1 MRIGYV
7 RVSTNDQNPE
17 LQRDAIERAKCELIF
32 EDKMTGVKA
41 KRPGLN
47 KLLKTLKPGDTVVV
61 WKLDRLGRSLINLAD
76 LLQTFKKMDVK
87 FLSITEGINTNTSM
101 GRFTFH
107 IMSALAEMER
117 EIIIERTRAGLAAA
131 RKKGRIGGRPP
142 KYTYEEWQ
150 QMGRL
155 IRNGLTRNQV
165 AIIYDVG
172 VSTLYRKFPASKLES
187 GMDEAETRADEA
199 YFEEK
204 TDWEQALELE
214 SKSLS

>member
-1 MRIGYV
+1 MGFLSWGIFMRIGYI
-7 RVSTNDQNPE
+7 RVSTIDQNPE
-17 LQRDAIERAKCELIF
+17 LQRDAIERANCELIF
-32 EDKMTGVKA
+32 EDKMTGTKA
-41 KRPGLN
+41 KRPGLS

-76 LLQTFKKMDVK
+76 LLQKFKQMNVE

-117 EIIIERTRAGLAAA
+117 EIIIERTCAGLAAA

-142 KYTYEEWQ
+142 KYSSDEWE

-155 IRNGLTRNQV
+155 IQNGKATRQQV

-172 VSTLYRKFPASKLES
+172 ISTLYKKFPADKLAQLE
-187 GMDEAETRADEA
+187 GQGT
-199 YFEEK
+199 EK
-204 TDWEQALELE
+204 
-214 SKSLS
+214 

>member
-7 RVSTNDQNPE
+7 RVSTIDQNPE
-17 LQRDAIERAKCELIF
+17 LQRDAIERANCELVF
-32 EDKMTGVKA
+32 EDKMTGTKA

-47 KLLKTLKPGDTVVV
+47 KLLKRIKPGDTVVV

-76 LLQTFKKMDVK
+76 LLQKFKQNNIQ

-117 EIIIERTRAGLAAA
+117 EIIIERTRAGLAVA
-131 RKKGRIGGRPP
+131 RKKGRIGGRRP
-142 KYTYEEWQ
+142 KYSGEQWD

-155 IRNGLTRNQV
+155 IRDGMSRNQV

-172 VSTLYRKFPASKLES
+172 ISTLYRKFPASHLPERSGEGTIDAES
-187 GMDEAETRADEA
+187 A
-199 YFEEK
+199 YLSEK
-204 TDWEQALELE
+204 TVWEQQALEQD
-214 SKSLS
+214 

>member
-1 MRIGYV
+1 MRIGYI
-7 RVSTNDQNPE
+7 RVSTIDQNPE
-17 LQRDAIERAKCELIF
+17 LQRDAIERANCELIF
-32 EDKMTGVKA
+32 EDKMTGTKA
-41 KRPGLN
+41 KRPGLS

-76 LLQTFKKMDVK
+76 LLQKFKQMNVE

-117 EIIIERTRAGLAAA
+117 EIIIERTCAGLAAA

-142 KYTYEEWQ
+142 KYSSDEWE

-155 IRNGLTRNQV
+155 IQNGKATRQQV

-172 VSTLYRKFPASKLES
+172 ISTLYKKFPADKLAQLE
-187 GMDEAETRADEA
+187 GQGT
-199 YFEEK
+199 
-204 TDWEQALELE
+204 EQ
-214 SKSLS
+214 

>member
-7 RVSTNDQNPE
+7 RVSTIDQNPE
-17 LQRDAIERAKCELIF
+17 LQRDAIERANCELVF
-32 EDKMTGVKA
+32 EDKMTGTKA

-47 KLLKTLKPGDTVVV
+47 KLLKTLKSGDTVVV

-76 LLQTFKKMDVK
+76 LLQKFKKMNVE
-87 FLSITEGINTNTSM
+87 FLSITEGINTKTSM

-117 EIIIERTRAGLAAA
+117 EIIIERTCAGLAAA
-131 RKKGRIGGRPP
+131 RKKGRVGGRPP
-142 KYTYEEWQ
+142 KYSKEEWD

-155 IRNGLTRNQV
+155 IQKGEATREQV

-172 VSTLYRKFPASKLES
+172 ISTLYKKFPAGKLAQLQE
-187 GMDEAETRADEA
+187 RCV
-199 YFEEK
+199 
-204 TDWEQALELE
+204 EQ
-214 SKSLS
+214 

>member
-1 MRIGYV
+1 MGFLSWGIFMRIGYI
-7 RVSTNDQNPE
+7 RVSTIDQNPE
-17 LQRDAIERAKCELIF
+17 LQRDAIERANCELIF
-32 EDKMTGVKA
+32 EDKMTGTKA
-41 KRPGLN
+41 KRPGLS

-76 LLQTFKKMDVK
+76 LLQKFKQMNVE

-117 EIIIERTRAGLAAA
+117 EIIIERTCAGLAAA

-142 KYTYEEWQ
+142 KYSSDEWE

-155 IRNGLTRNQV
+155 IQNGKATRQQV

-172 VSTLYRKFPASKLES
+172 ISTLYKKFPADKLAQLE
-187 GMDEAETRADEA
+187 GQGT
-199 YFEEK
+199 
-204 TDWEQALELE
+204 EQ
-214 SKSLS
+214 

>member
-47 KLLKTLKPGDTVVV
+47 KLLKSLKPGDTVVV

-131 RKKGRIGGRPP
+131 RKKGVLAGGLQN
-142 KYTYEEWQ
+142 TLT
-150 QMGRL
+150 M
-155 IRNGLTRNQV
+155 NGNKWG
-165 AIIYDVG
+165 A
-172 VSTLYRKFPASKLES
+172 
-187 GMDEAETRADEA
+187 
-199 YFEEK
+199 
-204 TDWEQALELE
+204 
-214 SKSLS
+214 